1 MSAPDRPDSRFLDRA
16 TPPHIVTLVVV
27 TGISALTMNIFLPSL
42 PGMTAFFQTDY
53 RLMQLSV
60 SLYLGVSAL
69 LQIVIGPISDRY
81 GRRSVML
88 WSTALF
94 LVATLGTIVA
104 PTIGIFLAFRM
115 MQAVVAAGMVLS
127 RAVIRDMVPAE
138 EAASMIGYVTMGMA
152 LVPMV
157 GPMIGGVLDEAF
169 GWQANFVLLFALG
182 AGTLWLVWSDLGETA
197 AGQRARFADQVR
209 QYPELLGSPRFW
221 GYCLAAAFSSGSFFA
236 YLGGAPYVGSEIFH
250 MTPGRLGVY
259 MAAPAVGYAV
269 GNYVSGRYSVQFGI
283 DPMILTGT
291 AITAA
296 CMAFLTA
303 ASAAG
308 LAGPNL
314 FFGTIVSVGVGNG
327 LALPNANAGMLSVRP
342 GLAGTASGLGGAIMI
357 GGGAAVSALAG
368 WALGLGGGATPLA
381 ALMLACSVAA
391 VASILLVIRRTRRL
405 GL

>member
-1 MSAPDRPDSRFLDRA
+1 MNAPDRPAIRFLDRA

-69 LQIVIGPISDRY
+69 LQIVIGPVSDRY

-88 WSTALF
+88 WSMALF

-104 PTIGIFLAFRM
+104 PTIGVFLAFRM

-169 GWQANFVLLFALG
+169 GWQANFILLFGLG
-182 AGTLWLVWSDLGETA
+182 AATLWLIWSDLGETA
-197 AGQRARFADQVR
+197 AGQRTRFADQVR

-236 YLGGAPYVGSEIFH
+236 YLGGAPYVGSEIFD

-259 MAAPAVGYAV
+259 MAAPAVGYAF
-269 GNYVSGRYSVQFGI
+269 GNYVSGRYSVRFGI
-283 DPMILTGT
+283 DPMILAGT
-291 AITAA
+291 TITAV
-296 CMAFLTA
+296 CMALLTA

-314 FFGTIVSVGVGNG
+314 FFGAIVSVGVGNG